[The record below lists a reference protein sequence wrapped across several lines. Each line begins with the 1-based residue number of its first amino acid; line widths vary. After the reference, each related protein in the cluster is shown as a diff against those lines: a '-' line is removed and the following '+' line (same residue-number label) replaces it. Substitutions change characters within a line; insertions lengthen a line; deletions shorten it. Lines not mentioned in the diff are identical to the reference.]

1 MCTCMQAT
9 LVEAGTHL
17 ALLLDTM
24 LVLAGH
30 RCVCEQHT
38 QNSVLQQLL
47 DRTGIHGCTAK
58 AADS

>member
-1 MCTCMQAT
+1 
-9 LVEAGTHL
+9 VEAGIHL

-30 RCVCEQHT
+30 RCVYEQHT
-38 QNSVLQQLL
+38 QNSVLQQFL

-58 AADS
+58 AADSC